1 MKRLVFFAVVMA
13 VATPAAVQ
21 LIDRSS
27 SADAGTDALMTVEVK
42 PEASSRSSRKV
53 EVRADAYGHFAVR
66 TYVNGQPVEMLADT
80 GATAIALRESDAR
93 RAGLHVN
100 PADFTTT
107 VRTANG
113 EIRAARVQ
121 IAMVEVESIRMH
133 NVDALVLPDKS
144 LGENLLG
151 MSFIGRLDS
160 FEVGSGRLV
169 LSE

>member
-1 MKRLVFFAVVMA
+1 MLEQ
-13 VATPAAVQ
+13 P
-21 LIDRSS
+21 S
-27 SADAGTDALMTVEVK
+27 SAETGTDTLMAATVD
-42 PEASSRSSRKV
+42 PETSSRSSRKV
-53 EVRADAYGHFAVR
+53 EVRADAHGHFAVR

-93 RAGLHVN
+93 RAGLQVA

-121 IAMVEVESIRMH
+121 IAMIEVESIRMR
-133 NVDALVLPDKS
+133 NVDALILPDKA

-151 MSFIGRLDS
+151 MSFIGRLNS

-169 LSE
+169 LAE